1 MTNSS
6 SAALGLALL
15 LVACS
20 GDPTSTET
28 PAASTARLRVV
39 NASPDASPISV
50 AIDGRL
56 AFEHLAYLGP
66 SAHAGVPAG
75 AHIVE
80 VRSPTGGAPLGSTAV
95 TFEKDSAYTLVA
107 TGGVGSDPLVAIDTG
122 VVPATGKVKFRVV
135 HAAADA
141 PPLDVFLTTS
151 GASLA
156 DAVPYV
162 TPFTYGVGTSDDSPG
177 YFQGEPGGY
186 QVRFTRAGTRDV
198 LLDSGPI
205 VAEAGQ
211 VRSVLL
217 VQLSDSLGGGLGI
230 QILRDR

>member
-1 MTNSS
+1 MTNLS

-20 GDPTSTET
+20 GDPTSTDT
-28 PAASTARLRVV
+28 PSGSTAHLRVV
-39 NASPDASPISV
+39 NASPEASPISV

-56 AFEHLAYLGP
+56 TVEHVAYLDR
-66 SAHAGVPAG
+66 SSYVGVPAG
-75 AHIVE
+75 AHTVE
-80 VRSPTGGAPLGSTAV
+80 VRSPTGGAPLGTRAV
-95 TFEKDSAYTLVA
+95 TFEKDSAYTLFA
-107 TGGVGSDPLVAIDTG
+107 TGGGGGEPLVAIDTG
-122 VVPATGKVKFRVV
+122 VVPAAGKVKFRVV
-135 HAAADA
+135 HAAAGA
-141 PPLDVFLTTS
+141 PPLDVFLTPS

-177 YFQGEPGGY
+177 YFQSEPGAY
-186 QVRFTRAGTRDV
+186 QVRFTRAGTTEV

-205 VAEAGQ
+205 AAQAGE

-217 VQLSDSLGGGLGI
+217 VQLSDSLGGALGI

>member
-1 MTNSS
+1 MTTSS

-20 GDPTSTET
+20 GDPTSTNT
-28 PAASTARLRVV
+28 PSASTARLRVV
-39 NASPDASPISV
+39 NASPEASTISV

-56 AFEHLAYLGP
+56 TVEHVAYLDR
-66 SAHAGVPAG
+66 SSYVGVPAG
-75 AHIVE
+75 AHTVE
-80 VRSPTGGAPLGSTAV
+80 VRSPTGGAPLGTRAV
-95 TFEKDSAYTLVA
+95 TFEKDSAYTLVV
-107 TGGVGSDPLVAIDTG
+107 TEGGGGAPLVAIDTG
-122 VVPATGKVKFRVV
+122 VVPAAGKVKFRVV

-141 PPLDVFLTTS
+141 PPLEAFLTPS

-177 YFQGEPGGY
+177 YFQSEPGEY
-186 QVRFTRAGTRDV
+186 QVRFTRAGTREV

-205 VAEAGQ
+205 VAEAGE
-211 VRSVLL
+211 VRSVFL
-217 VQLSDSLGGGLGI
+217 VQLSDSLGGGLGV